1 MAAETHT
8 LKIRIRRIV
17 RLKNDVIDFSGER
30 IRLKNG
36 RSLCKSKTSGHR
48 RIEVIGKPTAVYFCF
63 LDRFSGSGCAP
74 VTLAS
79 TLSKASLAVIS
90 LPRLLLC
97 RYLCSLSQVRQRVLR
112 TSSPAMA
119 TTEWSVVRLHR
130 EQWSSM

>member
-1 MAAETHT
+1 MGAACARAEDRGIG
-8 LKIRIRRIV
+8 L
-17 RLKNDVIDFSGER
+17 
-30 IRLKNG
+30 
-36 RSLCKSKTSGHR
+36 SGHR
-48 RIEVIGKPTAVYFCF
+48 VIEKTAVYFCF
-63 LDRFSGSGCAP
+63 LDRFSGSACSP

-90 LPRLLLC
+90 LLRLLLC

-130 EQWSSM
+130 EQ

>member
-1 MAAETHT
+1 M
-8 LKIRIRRIV
+8 RRIV

-36 RSLCKSKTSGHR
+36 RSLCKSKTSGQR
-48 RIEVIGKPTAVYFCF
+48 RIGVSGLSENQAVYFCF
-63 LDRFSGSGCAP
+63 LDRSSCSACAP

-130 EQWSSM
+130 EQ